1 MSACFTIEIWNPS
14 YKDYRYIKQ
23 KPKQKRND
31 CRKY

>member
-23 KPKQKRND
+23 KPK
-31 CRKY
+31 RKKK